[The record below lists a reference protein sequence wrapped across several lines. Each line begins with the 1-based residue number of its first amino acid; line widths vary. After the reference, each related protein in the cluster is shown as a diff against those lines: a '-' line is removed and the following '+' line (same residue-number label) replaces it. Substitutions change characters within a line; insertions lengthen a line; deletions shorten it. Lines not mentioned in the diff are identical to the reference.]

1 VSEKNKSLSTT
12 EKIRSVRLKFGRLHE
27 NQKPTA
33 LHRNI
38 SIMTLRVPHPFRG
51 VLPAVTTPFD
61 ENLEIDHLA
70 LGSQVRLLLD
80 QGCSG
85 IVPCGSLGE
94 GATLSNEERARVVAT
109 CIAYAEGAP
118 VVPGIAAASTA
129 DAVAQAKNAAAL
141 GARALMVL
149 PPYIYSSDWREMA
162 AHVSAV
168 ISATAL
174 PCMLYNNPPAYRT
187 DFTPT
192 QIAELAATHK
202 NLVAVKESGGD
213 IRRITAILATPG
225 NRLEVGVGLDDIV
238 VEGIAAGA
246 SFWIAGLADALPA
259 ESVRLFD
266 LAITGQHDEA
276 RKLLRWFLPLLRF
289 DTGIKFVQLIKL
301 VQERCGV
308 CSARVRPPRLALTGS
323 ELEEAER
330 VIAAALASKVPLAPA
345 SGRIRMN
352 QAEAASASLRSA
364 SSKA

>member
-1 VSEKNKSLSTT
+1 MSL
-12 EKIRSVRLKFGRLHE
+12 RL
-27 NQKPTA
+27 
-33 LHRNI
+33 
-38 SIMTLRVPHPFRG
+38 PHPFRG

-61 ENLEIDHLA
+61 ESMEIDHLA
-70 LGSQVRLLLD
+70 LGRQVRLLLD

-94 GATLSNEERARVVAT
+94 GATLSNEERARVIAT

-118 VVPGIAAASTA
+118 VIPGIAAASTA

-141 GARALMVL
+141 GASALMVL

-168 ISATAL
+168 ISATSL

-192 QIAELAATHK
+192 QIAELAQGHK

-266 LAITGQHDEA
+266 LASQGQHDEA
-276 RKLLRWFLPLLRF
+276 QKLLRWFLPLLRF

-308 CSARVRPPRLALTGS
+308 CSARVRAPRLVLTGV
-323 ELEEAER
+323 ELEQAER
-330 VIAAALASKVPLAPA
+330 VISDALASRVSLAPA
-345 SGRIRMN
+345 NGRMRVS
-352 QAEAASASLRSA
+352 QADAASASPRS
-364 SSKA
+364 SSSMA